1 MKPID
6 QPRTRIVFW
15 CGQQILSRKAYP
27 MRRDLFDEEHDLF
40 RETVREFMA
49 REVVPHH
56 AQWEKD
62 GIVPREVWKKAGEL
76 GMFGFSVPEEY
87 GGSGITD
94 FRYNMV
100 IVEEIIRVGASG
112 LGFGLHN
119 DIMAPYMVDLTNDE
133 QKQRWLPGF
142 ASGELITAIGMTEPG
157 AGSDLQGIRTTA
169 VREGDHYVVNGQK
182 TFITNGINSD
192 LVVVVTKTDPSAGA
206 RGTSLLVVERGM
218 EGFTRGRNLEK
229 VGMHAQD
236 TAELFF
242 ENVRVPVANLLGGEE
257 GQGFFQLMNNLPQ
270 ERLSIAVAAVAAAET
285 VLEETIEYCR
295 NRTAFGR
302 SIGKFQNTRF
312 LLAELA
318 TEVEI
323 ARHYVD
329 KSVRALNAKELTAV
343 DAAKAK
349 WWTTELQNKV
359 IDRCVQLHGG
369 YGYMLEYPVAK
380 AWLDSRVQT
389 IYGGTTE
396 IMKEI
401 IGRSF
406 GF

>member
-1 MKPID
+1 M
-6 QPRTRIVFW
+6 Q
-15 CGQQILSRKAYP
+15 
-27 MRRDLFDEEHDLF
+27 RDLFEEEHQLF
-40 RETVREFMA
+40 RETVREFLA
-49 REVVPHH
+49 REVAPHH

-62 GIVPREVWKKAGEL
+62 GIVPREVWKKAGEI
-76 GMFGFSVPEEY
+76 GVFGFGVPEEF
-87 GGSGITD
+87 GGAGITD
-94 FRYNMV
+94 FRYNAV
-100 IVEEIIRVGASG
+100 ISEEVISTGASG
-112 LGFGLHN
+112 LGFSLHN
-119 DIMAPYMVDLTNDE
+119 DVMAPYFVDLTDDE
-133 QKQRWLPGF
+133 QKARWLPGF
-142 ASGELITAIGMTEPG
+142 TSGELITAVAMSEPG

-192 LVVVVTKTDPSAGA
+192 LVVAVAKTDPEAGA
-206 RGTSLLVVERGM
+206 RGISLLVVERGM

-229 VGMHAQD
+229 IGMHAQD

-242 ENVRVPVANLLGGEE
+242 DNVRVPAANLLGPQE
-257 GQGFFQLMNNLPQ
+257 GQGFFQLMANLPQ
-270 ERLSIAVAAVAAAET
+270 ERLSIAVMAVAAAET
-285 VLEETIEYCR
+285 VLRATIEYCKS
-295 NRTAFGR
+295 RTAFGR
-302 SIGKFQNTRF
+302 NIGSFQNTRF
-312 LLAELA
+312 VLAELD

-329 KSVRALNAKELTAV
+329 KCIRALNAGELTAV

-349 WWTTELQNKV
+349 WWTTELQTKV
-359 IDRCVQLHGG
+359 IDRCLQLHGG
-369 YGYMLEYPVAK
+369 YGYMMEYPVAK
-380 AWLDSRVQT
+380 AWIDSRVQT

>member
-1 MKPID
+1 M
-6 QPRTRIVFW
+6 Q
-15 CGQQILSRKAYP
+15 
-27 MRRDLFDEEHDLF
+27 RDLFDEEHLLF

-56 AQWEKD
+56 GQWEKD
-62 GIVPREVWKKAGEL
+62 GIVPREVWKKAGEI

-87 GGSGITD
+87 GGAGITD
-94 FRYNMV
+94 FRYNTV
-100 IVEEIIRVGASG
+100 IVEEVIATGSSG
-112 LGFGLHN
+112 LGFSLHN
-119 DIMAPYMVDLTNDE
+119 DVMAPYLVDLTDDG

-142 ASGELITAIGMTEPG
+142 ASGELITAIAMTEPG
-157 AGSDLQGIRTTA
+157 AGSDLQGVRTTA
-169 VREGDHYVVNGQK
+169 VREGDHYVLNGQK
-182 TFITNGINSD
+182 TFITNGINAD
-192 LVVVVTKTDPSAGA
+192 LVVVVAKTDPDAGA
-206 RGTSLLVVERGM
+206 RGITLLVVERGM
-218 EGFTRGRNLEK
+218 EGFTRGRNLDK
-229 VGMHAQD
+229 IGMKAQD

-242 ENVRVPVANLLGGEE
+242 DDVRVPVANRLGPED

-270 ERLSIAVAAVAAAET
+270 ERLSIAVGAVAAAET
-285 VLEETIEYCR
+285 VLSETIEYCR
-295 NRTAFGR
+295 TRQAFGR
-302 SIGKFQNTRF
+302 NIGSFQNTRF
-312 LLAELA
+312 VLAELV
-318 TEVEI
+318 TETEI

-329 KSVRALNAKELTAV
+329 TCVRALNAGTLTAV

-359 IDRCVQLHGG
+359 IDRCLQLHGG
-369 YGYMLEYPVAK
+369 YGYMMEYPVAK
-380 AWLDSRVQT
+380 AWTDSRVQT

>member
-1 MKPID
+1 ME
-6 QPRTRIVFW
+6 
-15 CGQQILSRKAYP
+15 
-27 MRRDLFDEEHDLF
+27 RDLFDEEHLLF

-76 GMFGFSVPEEY
+76 GMFGFSVPEEH
-87 GGSGITD
+87 GGAGVRD
-94 FRYNMV
+94 FRFNAV
-100 IVEEIIRVGASG
+100 IVEEIMRHGASG
-112 LGFGLHN
+112 LGFSLHN
-119 DIMAPYMVDLTNDE
+119 DVMAPYVVDLTDDE

-142 ASGELITAIGMTEPG
+142 VSGELITAIAMSEPG

-169 VREGDHYVVNGQK
+169 ARDGDHYVLNGQK
-182 TFITNGINSD
+182 TFITNGINAD
-192 LVVVVTKTDPSAGA
+192 LVVVVAKTDPEAGA
-206 RGTSLLVVERGM
+206 RGITLVVVERGM
-218 EGFTRGRNLEK
+218 EGFGRGRNLDK
-229 VGMHAQD
+229 VGMKAQD

-242 ENVRVPVANLLGGEE
+242 DNVRVPVANRLGPKDGE
-257 GQGFFQLMNNLPQ
+257 GFFQLMNNLPQ
-270 ERLSIAVAAVAAAET
+270 ERLSIAVAAVAAAEA

-295 NRTAFGR
+295 TRQAFGR
-302 SIGKFQNTRF
+302 SIGSFQNTRF
-312 LLAELA
+312 VLAELA
-318 TEVEI
+318 TETEI

-329 KSVRALNAKELTAV
+329 KCVVALNAGRLTAV

-349 WWTTELQNKV
+349 WWTTELQTKV
-359 IDRCVQLHGG
+359 IDRCLQLHGG
-369 YGYMLEYPVAK
+369 YGYMTEYPVAK

>member
-1 MKPID
+1 M
-6 QPRTRIVFW
+6 Q
-15 CGQQILSRKAYP
+15 
-27 MRRDLFDEEHDLF
+27 RDLFDDEHLLF
-40 RETVREFMA
+40 QETVREFMT
-49 REVVPHH
+49 REVLPHH
-56 AQWEKD
+56 DQWEKD
-62 GIVPREVWKKAGEL
+62 GIVPREVWKKAGEI
-76 GMFGFSVPEEY
+76 GMFGFAVPEEY
-87 GGSGITD
+87 GGAGITD
-94 FRYNMV
+94 FRYNA
-100 IVEEIIRVGASG
+100 IITEEIIRTGASG
-112 LGFGLHN
+112 LGWGLHN
-119 DIMAPYMVDLTNDE
+119 DVVAPYLVELTDEE

-142 ASGELITAIGMTEPG
+142 VSGELITAIAMTEPG

-169 VREGDHYVVNGQK
+169 IRDGDHYVVNGQK

-192 LVVVVTKTDPSAGA
+192 LVVIVAKTDPDEGA
-206 RGTSLLVVERGM
+206 RGTTLLVVERGM
-218 EGFTRGRNLEK
+218 DGFSRGRNLEK
-229 VGMHAQD
+229 VGLKAQD

-242 ENVRVPVANLLGGEE
+242 DNVRVPVSNRLGPNEGE
-257 GQGFFQLMNNLPQ
+257 GFFQLMNNLPQ
-270 ERLSIAVAAVAAAET
+270 ERLSIAVVAVGAAEA
-285 VLEETIEYCR
+285 VLEMTIEYCK
-295 NRTAFGR
+295 NRQAFGR
-302 SIGKFQNTRF
+302 NIGKFQNTRF
-312 LLAELA
+312 VLAELA

-329 KSVRALNAKELTAV
+329 KCVVALNKKELTVV

-359 IDRCVQLHGG
+359 IDRCLQLHGG
-369 YGYMLEYPVAK
+369 YGYMMEYPVAK

>member
-1 MKPID
+1 
-6 QPRTRIVFW
+6 
-15 CGQQILSRKAYP
+15 
-27 MRRDLFDEEHDLF
+27 MRRDLFEEEHLLF
-40 RETVREFMA
+40 RDTVREFMD

-94 FRYNMV
+94 FRFNTV
-100 IVEEIIRVGASG
+100 IVEEIIRAGATG

-119 DIMAPYMVDLTNDE
+119 DIMAPYLVDLTDDE

-142 ASGELITAIGMTEPG
+142 ASGELITAIAMTEPG

-169 VREGDHYVVNGQK
+169 LREGDHYVVNGQK

-192 LVVVVTKTDPSAGA
+192 LVVVVAKTDPAAGA
-206 RGTSLLVVERGM
+206 RGTTLLVVERGM

-229 VGMHAQD
+229 IGMHAQD

-242 ENVRVPVANLLGGEE
+242 ENVHVPVANRLGEEE
-257 GQGFFQLMNNLPQ
+257 GQGFFQLMANLPQ

-285 VLEETIEYCR
+285 VLDATIDYCR
-295 NRTAFGR
+295 TRTAFGR
-302 SIGKFQNTRF
+302 SIGSFQNTRF
-312 LLAELA
+312 VLAELS

-323 ARHYVD
+323 ARHYLD
-329 KSVRALNAKELTAV
+329 KCVLALNAKELTVV

-359 IDRCVQLHGG
+359 VDRCLQLHGG
-369 YGYMLEYPVAK
+369 YGYMTEYPVAK
-380 AWLDSRVQT
+380 AWMDSRVQT

>member
-1 MKPID
+1 M
-6 QPRTRIVFW
+6 Q
-15 CGQQILSRKAYP
+15 
-27 MRRDLFDEEHDLF
+27 RDLFDDEHLLF
-40 RETVREFMA
+40 QETVREFMA

-56 AQWEKD
+56 PRWEKD

-87 GGSGITD
+87 GGAGIKD
-94 FRYNMV
+94 FRFNAV
-100 IVEEIIRVGASG
+100 IVEEIIRNGATG
-112 LGFGLHN
+112 LGFSLHN
-119 DIMAPYMVDLTNDE
+119 DVMAPYVVDLTDDA

-142 ASGELITAIGMTEPG
+142 AAGELITAIAMSEPG

-169 VREGDHYVVNGQK
+169 VRDGDHYLVNGQK
-182 TFITNGINSD
+182 TFITNGVNAD
-192 LVVVVTKTDPSAGA
+192 LVVVVAKTDPEAGA
-206 RGTSLLVVERGM
+206 RGTTLVVVERGM
-218 EGFTRGRNLEK
+218 EGFGRGRNLDK
-229 VGMHAQD
+229 VGMKAQD

-242 ENVRVPVANLLGGEE
+242 DNVRVPVANRLGPKDGE
-257 GQGFFQLMNNLPQ
+257 GFFQLMHNLPQ

-285 VLEETIEYCR
+285 ALEQTIEYCKTR
-295 NRTAFGR
+295 QAFGR
-302 SIGKFQNTRF
+302 TIGSFQNTRF
-312 LLAELA
+312 VLAELA
-318 TEVEI
+318 TETEI

-329 KSVRALNAKELTAV
+329 KCIIALNAGRLTAV

-349 WWTTELQNKV
+349 WWTTELQTKV
-359 IDRCVQLHGG
+359 VDRCVQLHGG
-369 YGYMLEYPVAK
+369 YGYMMEYPVAK
-380 AWLDSRVQT
+380 SWLDSRVQT

>member
-1 MKPID
+1 MK
-6 QPRTRIVFW
+6 
-15 CGQQILSRKAYP
+15 
-27 MRRDLFDEEHDLF
+27 RDLFEEEHQLF
-40 RETVREFMA
+40 RETVREFLA

-56 AQWEKD
+56 DQWEKD

-76 GMFGFSVPEEY
+76 GMFGFGVPEEF
-87 GGSGITD
+87 GGAGITD
-94 FRYNMV
+94 FRYNAV
-100 IVEEIIRVGASG
+100 IVEEVVGVGASG
-112 LGFGLHN
+112 LGYSLHN
-119 DIMAPYMVDLTNDE
+119 DVMAPYFVKLTNDE
-133 QKQRWLPGF
+133 QKARWLPGF
-142 ASGELITAIGMTEPG
+142 VSGELITAIGMTEPG

-192 LVVVVTKTDPSAGA
+192 LVVVVAKTDPAAGA

-218 EGFTRGRNLEK
+218 EGFSRGRNLEK
-229 VGMHAQD
+229 IGMHAQD

-242 ENVRVPVANLLGGEE
+242 ENVRVPAANLLGEEE
-257 GQGFFQLMNNLPQ
+257 GQGFFQLMGNLPQ
-270 ERLSIAVAAVAAAET
+270 ERLSIAVMAVAAAET
-285 VLEETIEYCR
+285 VLRATIEYCK
-295 NRTAFGR
+295 NRKAFGR
-302 SIGKFQNTRF
+302 TIGSFQNTRF
-312 LLAELA
+312 VLAELD

-329 KSVRALNAKELTAV
+329 KCILALNAGELSAV

-349 WWTTELQNKV
+349 WWTTELQIKV
-359 IDRCVQLHGG
+359 IDRCLQLHGG
-369 YGYMLEYPVAK
+369 YGYMMEYPVAK
-380 AWLDSRVQT
+380 AWIDSRVQT

>member
-1 MKPID
+1 M
-6 QPRTRIVFW
+6 Q
-15 CGQQILSRKAYP
+15 
-27 MRRDLFDEEHDLF
+27 RDLFEEEHQLF

-49 REVVPHH
+49 REVAPHH
-56 AQWEKD
+56 GQWEKD
-62 GIVPREVWKKAGEL
+62 GIVPREVWKKAGEI
-76 GMFGFSVPEEY
+76 GMFGFGVPEEF
-87 GGSGITD
+87 GGAGITD
-94 FRYNMV
+94 FRYNTV
-100 IVEEIIRVGASG
+100 IAEEVMGIGATG

-119 DIMAPYMVDLTNDE
+119 DVMAPYFVELTNDE
-133 QKQRWLPGF
+133 QKARWLPGF
-142 ASGELITAIGMTEPG
+142 ASGELITAVAMTEPG

-192 LVVVVTKTDPSAGA
+192 LIVVVAKTDPTAGA

-218 EGFTRGRNLEK
+218 EGFSRGRNLDK
-229 VGMHAQD
+229 IGMHAQD

-242 ENVRVPVANLLGGEE
+242 ENVRVPAANLLGEEE
-257 GQGFFQLMNNLPQ
+257 GQGFFQLMRNLPQ
-270 ERLSIAVAAVAAAET
+270 ERLSIAVMAVAVAET
-285 VLEETIEYCR
+285 VLRATIEYCKTR
-295 NRTAFGR
+295 KAFG
-302 SIGKFQNTRF
+302 SNLGSFQNTRF
-312 LLAELA
+312 VLAELD

-329 KSVRALNAKELTAV
+329 KCVLALNAGELSAV

-349 WWTTELQNKV
+349 WWTTELQTKTV
-359 IDRCVQLHGG
+359 DRCLQLHGG
-369 YGYMLEYPVAK
+369 YGYMMEYPVAK
-380 AWLDSRVQT
+380 AWVDSRVQT